1 MKDSS
6 RYLIGQLARQAGVG
20 VDTVRYYERV
30 GLMDAPVR
38 TAADYR
44 VYGPEA
50 LRRLRFIKKAQVLG
64 FSLDEIRRIFNLRGS
79 GRETCRCVV
88 AMAESTLAETERKL
102 VELQRFRDTLTDNL
116 RRWKRDAGRPAA
128 VEFCALIEST
138 VSGRAGP
145 GSNP

>member
-64 FSLDEIRRIFNLRGS
+64 FSLDEIRRILNLHGS

-88 AMAESTLAETERKL
+88 AMAEGTLAETERKL
-102 VELQRFRDTLTDNL
+102 VELQRFRDALTDNL

-128 VEFCALIEST
+128 AEFCALIEST
-138 VSGRAGP
+138 VPGRAGP